1 MRRREFIALVSG
13 SLLNWPF
20 GSAVARDESGRLRR
34 IGVLSAVPIAGSPG
48 LRAFEQGLRE
58 LGWRPGE
65 DIIIEYRF
73 GDGRSDRLPA
83 LALELANLGVELIVA
98 SSGAETKPAIT
109 ATKGAIPIVFAVHG
123 NPIGAGDIES
133 LAHPGGMATG
143 LSQMHPELSRKQL
156 ELLREC
162 VPALS
167 RVAVLWNS
175 ANPLKA
181 KDWDELRPAAQSLGL
196 QLESR
201 SMEKTADIDGVY
213 AALKA
218 QPPSGILILGDPLT
232 YSLRQAIADFA
243 IAQHLPGMFPFRY
256 FTDAGG
262 LMSYGADLTDL
273 YRRAAVYVDKIL
285 NGAKPGNLPVEQPV
299 KFEMVINLRTA
310 KMLDL
315 QIPPALLA
323 RADDVIE

>member
-1 MRRREFIALVSG
+1 MRRREFIALATG
-13 SLLNWPF
+13 GLLAWPF
-20 GSAVARDESGRLRR
+20 DSAAARNASGRLRR

-58 LGWRPGE
+58 LGWHPGE
-65 DIIIEYRF
+65 DITIEYRF
-73 GDGRSDRLPA
+73 GDGRYDRLSD
-83 LALELANLGVELIVA
+83 LAVELADLGVELILA
-98 SSGAETKPAIT
+98 SSGAETRPAVT
-109 ATKGAIPIVFAVHG
+109 ATKGRIPIVFAVHG
-123 NPIGAGDIES
+123 NPIGAGDVES

-167 RVAVLWNS
+167 RVAVVWNS

-201 SMEKTADIDGVY
+201 SIEKSADLDGVL
-213 AALKA
+213 ATLKA
-218 QPPSGILILGDPLT
+218 RPLDGILVLGDPLT
-232 YSLRQAIADFA
+232 YSLRTAITQFA
-243 IAQHLPGMFPFRY
+243 ITEHLAGMFPFRY

-262 LMSYGADLTDL
+262 LMSYGADLNDM
-273 YRRAAVYVDKIL
+273 YRRAAGYVDKIL
-285 NGAKPGNLPVEQPV
+285 NGAKPSDLPVEQPV
-299 KFEMVINLRTA
+299 KFELTMNLKTA
-310 KMLDL
+310 KLLGL
-315 QIPPALLA
+315 QFPPALLA
-323 RADDVIE
+323 RADEVIE